1 MNTASPKRTIHQR
14 LMNATI
20 VKSPEAGLSR
30 SDPYQ
35 VTPAAQK
42 ISTGVSLVT
51 LGLGFAGIG
60 LLSLYHGPLSG
71 DAADL
76 SATSCL
82 VGAWHLSLPEAFFF
96 VTAFCYW
103 HRCSTSAEKAKD
115 PIPQPSGL
123 SRLVNQITDIRA
135 NLLPARIHDRLACPW

>member
-51 LGLGFAGIG
+51 LGSGFAGIG
-60 LLSLYHGPLSG
+60 LLSVYHGPLSG

-76 SATSCL
+76 SAASCL
-82 VGAWHLSLPEAFFF
+82 VGALASLAASTIFFLA
-96 VTAFCYW
+96 AFCYW
-103 HRCSTSAEKAKD
+103 RRYSPSTEKAKA
-115 PIPQPSGL
+115 PKPQPSVL
-123 SRLVNQITDIRA
+123 FRLVNRIADVQA
-135 NLLPARIHDRLACPW
+135 NLLPARMNDRLVCPW